1 MMTRDKGAVLIYTR
15 LMILASAA
23 FSCWFF
29 GYPTP
34 LAGDGMH
41 SI

>member
-1 MMTRDKGAVLIYTR
+1 MMTRDSGAVLIYTR

-23 FSCWFF
+23 LSYWFF
-29 GYPTP
+29 SYPTL
-34 LAGDGMH
+34 LAGDGVR